1 MSGSAFAIQEDMS
14 KEQPNQQHYKIAG
27 RAQTDGPDRM
37 ETNVAGEDKRQMT
50 QNEKDAKHPAIQRSK
65 KK

>member
-1 MSGSAFAIQEDMS
+1 MS
-14 KEQPNQQHYKIAG
+14 KAQPNQDHYKIAG

-37 ETNVAGEDKRQMT
+37 ETNVAGQDKREMS
-50 QNEKDAKHPAIQRSK
+50 QNEKNVKHPAVMRSK

>member
-1 MSGSAFAIQEDMS
+1 MS
-14 KEQPNQQHYKIAG
+14 KAQPNQDHYKIAG

-37 ETNVAGEDKRQMT
+37 ETNVAGEDKRQMS

>member
-1 MSGSAFAIQEDMS
+1 MS
-14 KEQPNQQHYKIAG
+14 KTNPNQDHYKIAG

-37 ETNVAGEDKRQMT
+37 ETNVAGKDKREMA
-50 QNEKDAKHPAIQRSK
+50 QNEKNLKHPAVMKSK